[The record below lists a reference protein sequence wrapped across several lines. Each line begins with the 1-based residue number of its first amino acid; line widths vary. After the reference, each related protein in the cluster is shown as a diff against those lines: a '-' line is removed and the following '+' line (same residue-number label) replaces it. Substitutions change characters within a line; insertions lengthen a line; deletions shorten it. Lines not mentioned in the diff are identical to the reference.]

1 MRNDKVKMLVFHPVI
16 APYRID
22 FFNELY
28 SQFGAEVCLFYRN
41 LSSQK
46 FDYEKI
52 EKQLLFNSIYIE
64 KKGSFVSW
72 VKKIIHQLSV
82 SKPNVVLVS
91 ELGVPTLIT
100 ILYKFITFKRYKI
113 VSMIDDSYDMVAGD
127 KQFSWKHK
135 YATKLLVPLLDEVI
149 NVEPMVTDF
158 YNKKFKKGIFF
169 PIIASDKIAKQRLE
183 KVIPIS
189 NEYIKTYHL
198 QGKKV
203 FLFVGRLVKIKNVA
217 FAIEAFIKAN
227 IPNSVFVI
235 VGDGS
240 ERDNLESLAQHFENI
255 IFTGRLED
263 DELYA
268 WYNIAQ
274 CFTLPS
280 LQEPFGA
287 VTNEAL
293 QGGCKVLISKVAGS
307 LCLVEEGKNGYLID
321 PKNMDDYIK
330 KLISI
335 LDDADACDT
344 IHKVRQNLMI
354 YTFNDKFEGFYNKVQ
369 NLIK

>member
-28 SQFGAEVCLFYRN
+28 LQFGAEVCLFYRN

-52 EKQLLFNSIYIE
+52 EKQFLFNPIYIE
-64 KKGSFVSW
+64 NRGSVISW

-91 ELGVPTLIT
+91 ELGLSTLIT
-100 ILYKFITFKRYKI
+100 ILYKYFTFKRYKI
-113 VSMIDDSYDMVAGD
+113 VSMIDDSYDMVACN

-158 YNKKFKKGIFF
+158 YNKKFKKGFFF
-169 PIIASDKIAKQRLE
+169 PIIANDIIAKQRLG

-189 NEYIKTYHL
+189 NEYIKSYHL

-203 FLFVGRLVKIKNVA
+203 LLYVGRLVEIKNVS
-217 FAIEAFIKAN
+217 FAINAFVKAD

-235 VGDGS
+235 VGDGP
-240 ERDNLESLAQHFENI
+240 ERENLESLARHSKNI
-255 IFTGRLED
+255 IFTGRLEGD
-263 DELYA
+263 GLYA

-280 LQEPFGA
+280 ILEPFGA

-293 QGGCKVLISKVAGS
+293 QGGCKVLISRLAGS
-307 LCLVEEGKNGYLID
+307 ACLVSDTINGYIID
-321 PKNMDDYIK
+321 PDNLEDYINK
-330 KLISI
+330 IKLVLNKSDECNHI
-335 LDDADACDT
+335 D
-344 IHKVRQNLMI
+344 KVRPNLMTYLFDTQMSLLVSKI
-354 YTFNDKFEGFYNKVQ
+354 KS
-369 NLIK
+369 LI

>member
-1 MRNDKVKMLVFHPVI
+1 MLVFHPVI

-28 SQFGAEVCLFYRN
+28 SQFGAEVCLFYR
-41 LSSQK
+41 SWISPK
-46 FDYEKI
+46 YDSI
-52 EKQLLFNSIYIE
+52 EKQFLFNPIYIE

-158 YNKKFKKGIFF
+158 YLKKFKKGIFF

-240 ERDNLESLAQHFENI
+240 ERENLESLAQHSENF
-255 IFTGRLED
+255 IFTGRLEGD
-263 DELYA
+263 SLYA

-280 LQEPFGA
+280 VLEPFGA

-293 QGGCKVLISKVAGS
+293 QGGCKVLISKLAGS
-307 LCLVEEGKNGYLID
+307 ACLVSDIINGYIID
-321 PKNMDDYIK
+321 PNNIEDYIK
-330 KLISI
+330 KIKLVLNQSDECCHIS
-335 LDDADACDT
+335 
-344 IHKVRQNLMI
+344 KVRQNLMT
-354 YTFNDKFEGFYNKVQ
+354 YLFDNQMSLLENK
-369 NLIK
+369 IKKLL

>member
-28 SQFGAEVCLFYRN
+28 SRFGAEVCLFYRN
-41 LSSQK
+41 LRSQK
-46 FDYEKI
+46 FDCEKI
-52 EKQLLFNSIYIE
+52 EKQFLFNPIYIE

-72 VKKIIHQLSV
+72 VKKIIHQLAV

-203 FLFVGRLVKIKNVA
+203 LLFVGRLVKIKNVA

-235 VGDGS
+235 VGDGP
-240 ERDNLESLAQHFENI
+240 ERKNLESLAQNSENI
-255 IFTGRLED
+255 IFTGRLEGD
-263 DELYA
+263 SLYA

-280 LQEPFGA
+280 VLEPFGA

-293 QGGCKVLISKVAGS
+293 QGGCKVLISKLAGS
-307 LCLVEEGKNGYLID
+307 ACLVSDTINGYIID
-321 PKNMDDYIK
+321 PDNMEDYIK
-330 KLISI
+330 KIKLVLNQSDECYHIN
-335 LDDADACDT
+335 
-344 IHKVRQNLMI
+344 KVRQNLMN
-354 YTFNDKFEGFYNKVQ
+354 YLFDNQMSLLENK
-369 NLIK
+369 IKKLL

>member
-52 EKQLLFNSIYIE
+52 EKQFLFNPIYIE
-64 KKGSFVSW
+64 NRGSFISW

-91 ELGVPTLIT
+91 ELGLSTLIT
-100 ILYKFITFKRYKI
+100 ILYKYFTFKRYKI
-113 VSMIDDSYDMVAGD
+113 VSMIDDSYDMVACN

-149 NVEPMVTDF
+149 NVEPMITDF
-158 YNKKFKKGIFF
+158 YNKKFKKGFFF
-169 PIIASDKIAKQRLE
+169 PIIANDIIAKQRLG

-189 NEYIKTYHL
+189 NEYIKSYHL

-203 FLFVGRLVKIKNVA
+203 LLYVGRLVEIKNVS
-217 FAIEAFIKAN
+217 FAINAFVKAD

-235 VGDGS
+235 VGDGP
-240 ERDNLESLAQHFENI
+240 ERENLESLARHSKNI
-255 IFTGRLED
+255 IFTGRLEGD
-263 DELYA
+263 GLYA

-280 LQEPFGA
+280 ILEPFGA

-293 QGGCKVLISKVAGS
+293 QGGCKVLISRLAGS
-307 LCLVEEGKNGYLID
+307 ACLVSDTINGYIID
-321 PKNMDDYIK
+321 PDNLEDYINK
-330 KLISI
+330 IKLVLNKSDECNHI
-335 LDDADACDT
+335 D
-344 IHKVRQNLMI
+344 KVRPNLMTYLFDTQMSLLVSKI
-354 YTFNDKFEGFYNKVQ
+354 KS
-369 NLIK
+369 LI

>member
-41 LSSQK
+41 LRSQK

-52 EKQLLFNSIYIE
+52 EKQFLFNPIYIE

-72 VKKIIHQLSV
+72 VKKIVHQLSV

-135 YATKLLVPLLDEVI
+135 YATKLLMPLLDEVI

-158 YNKKFKKGIFF
+158 YNTKFNKGFF
-169 PIIASDKIAKQRLE
+169 SQLSQ
-183 KVIPIS
+183 VIKLLS
-189 NEYIKTYHL
+189 N
-198 QGKKV
+198 
-203 FLFVGRLVKIKNVA
+203 
-217 FAIEAFIKAN
+217 
-227 IPNSVFVI
+227 
-235 VGDGS
+235 
-240 ERDNLESLAQHFENI
+240 
-255 IFTGRLED
+255 
-263 DELYA
+263 
-268 WYNIAQ
+268 
-274 CFTLPS
+274 
-280 LQEPFGA
+280 
-287 VTNEAL
+287 
-293 QGGCKVLISKVAGS
+293 VL
-307 LCLVEEGKNGYLID
+307 
-321 PKNMDDYIK
+321 K
-330 KLISI
+330 KLF
-335 LDDADACDT
+335 L
-344 IHKVRQNLMI
+344 
-354 YTFNDKFEGFYNKVQ
+354 
-369 NLIK
+369 

>member
-22 FFNELY
+22 FFNELF
-28 SQFGAEVCLFYRN
+28 SIFGAEVCLFYRN
-41 LSSQK
+41 LRSQK

-52 EKQLLFNSIYIE
+52 EKQFLFNPIYIE

-72 VKKIIHQLSV
+72 VKKIIHQLAV

-158 YNKKFKKGIFF
+158 YQKKFKKGIFF

-198 QGKKV
+198 HGKKV
-203 FLFVGRLVKIKNVA
+203 LLFVGRLVKIKNVA

-235 VGDGS
+235 VGDGP
-240 ERDNLESLAQHFENI
+240 ERKNLESLAQHSENI
-255 IFTGRLED
+255 IFTGRLEGD
-263 DELYA
+263 SLYA

-280 LQEPFGA
+280 VLEPFGA

-293 QGGCKVLISKVAGS
+293 QGGCKVLISKLAGS
-307 LCLVEEGKNGYLID
+307 ACLVSDTINGYIID
-321 PKNMDDYIK
+321 PDNLEDYINK
-330 KLISI
+330 IKLVLNESDECCHIS
-335 LDDADACDT
+335 
-344 IHKVRQNLMI
+344 KVRQNLMI
-354 YTFNDKFEGFYNKVQ
+354 YLFDNQMSLLENK
-369 NLIK
+369 IKKLL